1 MTAQQSRTIIAD
13 LVSVDATIVPSSGS
27 LREVAATRSRLKAMT
42 LDSSIPPIIGQA
54 LVATEKSLWLQDP
67 AQIVLA
73 REHIA
78 YAIQQAQQGLEYARE
93 SFYCFTFLASLLV
106 CCSLFL
112 ALHEWPADSPDDDRI
127 AKELSIWIRELER
140 IYSGPVA
147 ASISHADWI
156 NNEVKLISLTIG
168 GLENFPE
175 NLLAL
180 DDQGREA
187 IKDGLQE
194 LPETAR
200 DLVATMRRVFVDLE
214 GLKES
219 CDDVMDGKERG

>member
-1 MTAQQSRTIIAD
+1 MTAEQSRVIIAD
-13 LVSVDATIVPSSGS
+13 LESVDATIVPSSSS
-27 LREVAATRSRLKAMT
+27 LKEVAATRERLKTMT
-42 LDSSIPPIIGQA
+42 LDSSVPPVIGQA
-54 LVATEKSLWLQDP
+54 LVATEKSLWLEDP
-67 AQIVLA
+67 TRIVRA
-73 REHIA
+73 REHIS
-78 YAIQQAQQGLEYARE
+78 YAIQQAHQRLEHARE

-112 ALHEWPADSPDDDRI
+112 TLHEWPTLNPDDGI
-127 AKELSIWIRELER
+127 AEELSICTRELER

-156 NNEVKLISLTIG
+156 NNEVKLISLNIG
-168 GLENFPE
+168 SFEDFPE
-175 NLLAL
+175 GLLAL
-180 DDQGREA
+180 DDQSREA

-219 CDDVMDGKERG
+219 CDEVMGGREGG